1 MQRQKQ
7 EPNGNYFICDI
18 ILISD
23 NYIFFSSFSSIYF
36 VCLFALL
43 TLVAGSL
50 LNHANIINDFTFVFS
65 FVSPIIFYAIF
76 AVRRE
81 YFSHSFCLAW
91 SELRLVKR
99 KREKYRDKYRQNG
112 ERERDRQTL
121 DKFMYYDEMK
131 TQTAPNI

>member
-50 LNHANIINDFTFVFS
+50 LNHANIINDFTFVFFRFTNHFLYNFRCSSWIFLAFILFGLKRTS
-65 FVSPIIFYAIF
+65 FG
-76 AVRRE
+76 E
-81 YFSHSFCLAW
+81 
-91 SELRLVKR
+91 KKTR
-99 KREKYRDKYRQNG
+99 K
-112 ERERDRQTL
+112 
-121 DKFMYYDEMK
+121 
-131 TQTAPNI
+131 I